1 MAFSVW
7 DDDISATLSRKNP
20 AASAIWKYMN
30 ALRAA
35 FFVCAPIAAVL
46 FLFFMDLNHPAVS
59 IFYAIAV
66 LSLILYVLMGVALAF
81 TLGFKLWALLILVLS
96 VPGVGAPAFVFRYYR
111 AQDILED
118 EKSESEEKQQ

>member
-7 DDDISATLSRKNP
+7 NDDVSAALSRKNP

-35 FFVCAPIAAVL
+35 FFACAPIFAIL
-46 FLFFMDLNHPAVS
+46 FLVFMDLNHAAVS
-59 IFYAIAV
+59 LFYGVAV
-66 LSLILYVLMGVALAF
+66 LSLILYVLMAVALALM
-81 TLGFKLWALLILVLS
+81 LGFKLWALLILILS
-96 VPGVGAPAFVFRYYR
+96 VPGVGAPAFIFRYYR

-118 EKSESEEKQQ
+118 AKEESEEKQ